1 MKHAG
6 FTKEAGFTIVELL
19 LVVAIIG
26 ILASMAI
33 ANFSLLKTNAKN
45 ATAAS
50 DGRGLAPGVD
60 MVATQE
66 AGSPPSIPPFNGSG
80 GPVLDGGGQPAIPG
94 GRTSPGTFGTIDFPA
109 PNQYVIKTFQ
119 PGGDCFT
126 VTNGIMTVTPGV
138 CT

>member
-1 MKHAG
+1 MKDS
-6 FTKEAGFTIVELL
+6 GFTIVELL
-19 LVVAIIG
+19 LVVAIIA
-26 ILASMAI
+26 ILASMALT
-33 ANFSLLKTNAKN
+33 NFSLLKINALN

-66 AGSPPSIPPFNGSG
+66 AGSPPSIAPFTGLG
-80 GPVLDGGGQPAIPG
+80 GPVLDTGGQPAIPG

-119 PGGDCFT
+119 TGGDCFT
-126 VTNGIMTVTPGV
+126 VTTGILSTAPGA

>member
-1 MKHAG
+1 MKSS
-6 FTKEAGFTIVELL
+6 GFTIVELL

-26 ILASMAI
+26 ILATLALT
-33 ANFSLLKTNAKN
+33 NFALLKGNALN

-50 DGRGLAPGVD
+50 YARGLAPGVD

-66 AGSPPSIPPFNGSG
+66 AGSPPTIPPFTGIG
-80 GPVLDGGGQPAIPG
+80 GPVLDSGGQPAIPG
-94 GRTSPGTFGTIDFPA
+94 GRTSPGTFGTIEFPA

-119 PGGDCFT
+119 TGGDCFT
-126 VTNGIMTVTPGV
+126 LVNGIMTTAPGI